1 MKKKINASLLLIS
14 IIAIILTGLLG
25 TIVTYQLFQ
34 SQLEADLASDAD
46 ILRDS
51 GLFDDPPKSSA
62 ARFFVWLR

>member
-34 SQLEADLASDAD
+34 SQLEADLASDAGD
-46 ILRDS
+46 CPVR
-51 GLFDDPPKSSA
+51 
-62 ARFFVWLR
+62 